1 MNDELTEIIVD
12 QQLTLDKESDLTL
25 GFDGWTSPRVKGGN
39 LKSYVK
45 TRWSTA
51 WDCTSSILRLENQL
65 KNLLNECPEIL
76 NNEIKVTCFI
86 HTTEVKGC
94 ERVFSIIGWMA
105 NKRRTR
111 LNVEKLESMAKLHT
125 YYITNAK
132 SELKFA
138 YNTLSEDQFQNEVR
152 ETFSN
157 PSFFDDDDVDSDYDD
172 DEDNDQ
178 NEDEDDD
185 ANGTGKY
192 WKRQGTVLGTSG
204 NTRERSGNTG
214 ERSETLGN
222 GREKERSWGL
232 RETLGNGLRDFR
244 E

>member
-185 ANGTGKY
+185 ANGTILGKILETPGNGLRDFG
-192 WKRQGTVLGTSG
+192 KHQGTVGKHWGTVR
-204 NTRERSGNTG
+204 NTRERSG
-214 ERSETLGN
+214 
-222 GREKERSWGL
+222 KVV
-232 RETLGNGLRDFR
+232 
-244 E
+244 